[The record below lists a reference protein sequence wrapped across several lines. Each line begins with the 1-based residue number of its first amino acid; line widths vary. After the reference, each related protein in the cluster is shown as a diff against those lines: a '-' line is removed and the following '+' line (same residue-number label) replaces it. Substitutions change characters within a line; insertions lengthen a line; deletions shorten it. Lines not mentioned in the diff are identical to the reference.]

1 MTIDIVIKKVC
12 EIRDSLG
19 DSNCPELGMNDKTI
33 NDLIRDIPKVNN
45 AVSHA
50 YGELDQLIYELSTNF
65 EEG

>member
-19 DSNCPELGMNDKTI
+19 DEFCPELGMNDKTI

-50 YGELDQLIYELSTNF
+50 YGELDQLICELSTNF
-65 EEG
+65 E